1 METIQEASFVKS
13 LVHDLKLA
21 RIVFMPESCSLDRV
35 LSCPTLPTLPG
46 VAMQVLELTRDPN
59 VTIVKLAKL
68 VQSDPSLSAKILRT
82 VNSSFFGLSQPCSKI
97 DRALSLLG
105 LNTIKSLV
113 LGFTLVE
120 GTRGVDGESGLDLTA
135 HWRRAVYS
143 ASAAR
148 YIALESRRCDP
159 DEAFTGAMLQ
169 DIGMMAAIVAMPEQ
183 YGPLLTSH
191 GTDHDSLPAVERGAL
206 TFDHAEVGA
215 ALAKNWHL
223 PELYVAAIA
232 HHHHPADA
240 PAEVRPLAEVVWL
253 GMLVAEAMS
262 ATGAGSTDA
271 RFLVTAGEWLQLAP
285 DKLGPVF
292 KKIADGAGELAK
304 AFEREVGAR
313 PNISAIMA
321 QASEQMINAQISAQ
335 THVDQLSR
343 ANQDLAKQATTD
355 ALTGAFNRAAMD
367 AEYPGLFSKA
377 MSLGE
382 SIGVLFMDADKFKLV
397 NDTHGHP
404 AGDAVLIE
412 LSKRA
417 RMTVERVT
425 AGKGRVYRYGGEEF
439 AVVLPGATKERAAQF
454 AEQVRVAME
463 AETFDLSKV
472 PGAVPALRVTVSIG
486 YASSEPGTAGTPGS
500 PELLLKLAD
509 EGVYQAKQAGRNCVR
524 TVQGVQPVVAGTIRP
539 AASTPSGAT
548 VLLVEDD
555 ALSARLIQA
564 ALTKAGAGTVL
575 WAPKADEAVRHLAS
589 PVAIGVVVCDYYL
602 GRRTALDVIGAVR
615 ATPSRLSVP
624 VVVATASE
632 DPRDREGCLNAGA
645 AAFWTKAE
653 MCADLAGWCKRLLSE
668 HTGRQAA

>member
-1 METIQEASFVKS
+1 
-13 LVHDLKLA
+13 
-21 RIVFMPESCSLDRV
+21 MPESYPLERV

-148 YIALESRRCDP
+148 HIALESKRCDP

-169 DIGMMAAIVAMPEQ
+169 DIGMMAAIVAMPDR

-191 GTDHDSLPAVERGAL
+191 GAEHDSLPAVERERFG
-206 TFDHAEVGA
+206 FDHAEVGA

-232 HHHHPADA
+232 YHHHPADA

-262 ATGAGSTDA
+262 ATGKGSTDA
-271 RFLVTAGEWLQLAP
+271 RFLMTASQWLKVEP
-285 DKLGPVF
+285 DKLGPVL
-292 KKIADGAGELAK
+292 KKIADGAAELAK

-335 THVDQLSR
+335 TQADQLSR
-343 ANQDLAKQATTD
+343 ANQDLTKQATTD
-355 ALTGAFNRAAMD
+355 ALTGAFNRNALDSEFPA
-367 AEYPGLFSKA
+367 LFVRA
-377 MSLGE
+377 MSSGE
-382 SIGVLFMDADKFKLV
+382 SLGVLFMDADKFKSV
-397 NDTHGHP
+397 NDAHGHP

-412 LSKRA
+412 LSNRA
-417 RMTVERVT
+417 RAAVDSATG
-425 AGKGRVYRYGGEEF
+425 GKGRVYRYGGEEF
-439 AVVLPGATKERAAQF
+439 VAVLPRAGKERAAQI
-454 AEQVRVAME
+454 AEQVRSAVE
-463 AETFDLSKV
+463 AEAFDLSRV
-472 PGAVPALRVTVSIG
+472 PGAAPSIRVTASIG
-486 YASSEPGTAGTPGS
+486 YAWSEPGTSGAPIS
-500 PELLLKLAD
+500 PEALLKLAD

-524 TVQGVQPVVAGTIRP
+524 TVQGVQPVVAGTIP
-539 AASTPSGAT
+539 AVATGSTPSGPT

-575 WAPKADEAVRHLAS
+575 WAARADEACRQLS
-589 PVAIGVVVCDYYL
+589 SSSAIGVVVCDYHL
-602 GRRTALDVIGAVR
+602 GDRTALDVIGTVR

-624 VVVATASE
+624 VVVVTCSE
-632 DPRDREGCLNAGA
+632 DSRVREESLNAGA
-645 AAFWTKAE
+645 AAFWTKGE
-653 MCADLAGWCKRLLSE
+653 MCADLAGWCKRILSE
-668 HTGRQAA
+668 LSARRAA